1 MKVTVAK
8 NAGFCFGVERAVNR
22 AYEEAS
28 KSDKPIYTYGT
39 IIHNEQV
46 VEDL

>member
-22 AYEEAS
+22 AYEE
-28 KSDKPIYTYGT
+28 
-39 IIHNEQV
+39 EQTCFSCK
-46 VEDL
+46 LLRPAG